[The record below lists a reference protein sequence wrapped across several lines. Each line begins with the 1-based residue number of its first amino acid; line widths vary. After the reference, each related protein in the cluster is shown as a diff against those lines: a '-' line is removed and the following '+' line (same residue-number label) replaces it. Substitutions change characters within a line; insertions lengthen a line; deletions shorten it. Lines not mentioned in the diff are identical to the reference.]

1 MKLKEVLE
9 VVPIDETIIVV
20 IYNNGDLKKFVGNSM
35 ECEHSMAEYKC
46 RKVFNIHS
54 TNDILTIF
62 VE

>member
-9 VVPIDETIIVV
+9 VVPIDEAITVV
-20 IYNNGDLKKFVGNSM
+20 VYNNGDLKKFVGNSM
-35 ECEHSMAEYKC
+35 ECEYSMAEYKC

-54 TNDILTIF
+54 ANDILTIF